1 VWCWQGVVRAAITTL
16 HRVAAEAA
24 RPKTRDSRPPV
35 TREQTARAA
44 APKSVSLGRPTN
56 QAAWRTI
63 SGVRVAL
70 AFLVLL
76 AACSAGA
83 AADPVIADVVGL
95 AITTTTTSPTPTTT
109 TTSTTTP
116 LPTTTTTFPRRSV
129 AQQAFAPF
137 ATVGGITLL
146 HPSERVEMVG
156 FHESGHDGAQ
166 QLLPVTSIATAVTME
181 TRERDTVSRG
191 AADIVV
197 DPTLDIYAPVTG
209 TVKRAGTYVLYC
221 EYSDDFAVIEPD
233 DHPGWEV
240 KILHINQVQVRA
252 GDRVEAGL
260 TMIAIGPTPL
270 PFESQVDEL
279 SWEPSWPHVHIEVV
293 DPSIPDRPSGPGC

>member
-1 VWCWQGVVRAAITTL
+1 
-16 HRVAAEAA
+16 
-24 RPKTRDSRPPV
+24 
-35 TREQTARAA
+35 
-44 APKSVSLGRPTN
+44 
-56 QAAWRTI
+56 
-63 SGVRVAL
+63 
-70 AFLVLL
+70 
-76 AACSAGA
+76 
-83 AADPVIADVVGL
+83 
-95 AITTTTTSPTPTTT
+95 
-109 TTSTTTP
+109 
-116 LPTTTTTFPRRSV
+116 
-129 AQQAFAPF
+129 
-137 ATVGGITLL
+137 
-146 HPSERVEMVG
+146 MVG

>member
-1 VWCWQGVVRAAITTL
+1 M
-16 HRVAAEAA
+16 
-24 RPKTRDSRPPV
+24 
-35 TREQTARAA
+35 
-44 APKSVSLGRPTN
+44 
-56 QAAWRTI
+56 
-63 SGVRVAL
+63 RVAL
-70 AFLVLL
+70 VFLALL
-76 AACSAGA
+76 AACTAGA

-95 AITTTTTSPTPTTT
+95 AITTTTTSVAPAP
-109 TTSTTTP
+109 TSTTTQP
-116 LPTTTTTFPRRSV
+116 PTTTTTFPRRSV
-129 AQQAFAPF
+129 TQQEFVPF
-137 ATVGGITLL
+137 ATVGGVTLF

-166 QLLPVTSIATAVTME
+166 QLLPVTGIATAVTME
-181 TRERDTVSRG
+181 TRDRDTASRG

-240 KILHINQVQVRA
+240 KILHINQVQVFA
-252 GDRVEAGL
+252 GDRVEAGV
-260 TMIAIGPTPL
+260 TKIAIGPTPL

-293 DPSIPDRPSGPGC
+293 DPSIPDRPTGPGC